1 MKHIK
6 LLAAITLFIT
16 IPAGFY
22 FFIKK
27 RNSKKLVWHQTE
39 MPLRKNLSQY
49 INASGRLQPQDQIT
63 VGSLVAGRIIKLHV
77 DDNDFVKQNQVLVQ
91 LDDGVGYSAVKKAKA
106 ALLEAEANL
115 EYTKAFY
122 ERQQALY
129 STGQLAKDAF
139 EGYTKNYHSAN
150 ARTLQAQAGLEIA
163 QQNYDN
169 LFIKAPTDGVIIA
182 KKVDLG
188 QMVTSRLQATE
199 LFTIAKDL
207 TKMEAEID
215 VDEADVGMVK
225 QGQDAVFTVDAFPA
239 RPFQSKVKQVHYHY
253 RIVDNV
259 VAYAV
264 ILDVDNPNLT
274 LRPGMTTNVD
284 IKVASAQNV
293 LCVPNKALRINKT
306 MLAKVAKKIGFT
318 VESIPKT
325 IDSKSKSSL
334 WVLEKKTHFKQVH
347 VKLGIS
353 DARFRQVIEGIT
365 EADTVVTEAL
375 DPSRENPILASSG
388 VRI

>member
-6 LLAAITLFIT
+6 LIIAIVTFIT
-16 IPAGFY
+16 IPAGSY

-27 RNSKKLVWHQTE
+27 RNSKQHAWHRTE
-39 MPLRKNLSQY
+39 MPMRKDLAQY
-49 INASGRLQPQDQIT
+49 INASGRLKAQDQIT
-63 VGSLVAGRIIKLHV
+63 VGSLIAGRIVKLHV
-77 DDNDFVKQNQVLVQ
+77 DDNDFVKQNQVLVE

-106 ALLEAEANL
+106 GLLEAEASL
-115 EYTKAFY
+115 EYTKAFFD
-122 ERQQALY
+122 RQQTLY
-129 STGQLAKDAF
+129 NTGQLAQDAF
-139 EGYTKNYHSAN
+139 EGYTKNYHLAK
-150 ARTLQAQAGLEIA
+150 AKVLQALAELEIN
-163 QQNYDN
+163 QQNYNN
-169 LFIKAPTDGVIIA
+169 LFIKAPADGVIIA

-215 VDEADVGMVK
+215 VDEADVGTVK
-225 QGQDAVFTVDAFPA
+225 QKQEAVFTVDAFPT
-239 RPFQSKVKQVHYHY
+239 RPFRSYVKQIHYHY

-264 ILDVDNPNLT
+264 ILDVDNPDLT

-284 IKVASAQNV
+284 IKVASVQNA

-306 MLAKVAKKIGFT
+306 MLEKIAKKIGFT
-318 VESIPKT
+318 VEGMSKT
-325 IDSKSKSSL
+325 IDSKNKTSL
-334 WVLEKKTHFKQVH
+334 WIIENKTHFKQIP
-347 VKLGIS
+347 VKFGIA
-353 DARFRQVIEGIT
+353 DNRFRQIIEGVT
-365 EADTVVTEAL
+365 EENIVVTEAL
-375 DPSRENPILASSG
+375 DPTRQNPISASSG